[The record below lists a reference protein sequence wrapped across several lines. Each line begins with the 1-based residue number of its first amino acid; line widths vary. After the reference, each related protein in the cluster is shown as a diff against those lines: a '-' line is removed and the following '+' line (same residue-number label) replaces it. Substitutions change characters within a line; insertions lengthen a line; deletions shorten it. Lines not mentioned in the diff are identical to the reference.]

1 MVSLVLIPLVLG
13 LSYYGRVPFR
23 LFILTVQLLAGHELL
38 NLIQQKR
45 IKTFPI
51 ASAIWL
57 TACLTVSAV
66 FPQIP
71 LILLGLGWMLMLTI
85 LMVSRGETENS
96 ITTYSAGVGA
106 MLYILLPG
114 WFWYQLQSEFGFFF
128 LMVVYAGTWVPDSGA
143 YFVGSA
149 FGRHKISPS
158 ISPKKSLEG
167 LIGGAAI
174 TILIIYG
181 LGTWGN
187 QRLGLDFKPWM
198 MVLYAILI
206 SIIGFYGDLFE
217 SMLKRDAAVKDS
229 SHLIPGH
236 GGVLDRLDSFYFN
249 IIFSYYFFMWFL

>member
-1 MVSLVLIPLVLG
+1 
-13 LSYYGRVPFR
+13 
-23 LFILTVQLLAGHELL
+23 
-38 NLIQQKR
+38 
-45 IKTFPI
+45 
-51 ASAIWL
+51 
-57 TACLTVSAV
+57 
-66 FPQIP
+66 
-71 LILLGLGWMLMLTI
+71 
-85 LMVSRGETENS
+85 
-96 ITTYSAGVGA
+96 
-106 MLYILLPG
+106 
-114 WFWYQLQSEFGFFF
+114 
-128 LMVVYAGTWVPDSGA
+128 MVVYAGTWVPDSGA